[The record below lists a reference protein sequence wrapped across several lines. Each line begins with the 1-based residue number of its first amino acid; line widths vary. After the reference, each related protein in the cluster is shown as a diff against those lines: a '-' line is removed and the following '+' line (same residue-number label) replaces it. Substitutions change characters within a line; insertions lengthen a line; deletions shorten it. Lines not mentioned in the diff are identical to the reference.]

1 MTKQTLDS
9 KQIIVDGDISA
20 LITSA
25 QQIGNDLARQLTTN
39 QIRNVFGEV
48 RQIEMSWPKHRGQM
62 SSKDQAKADSAYR
75 RVVLL
80 RPKLA
85 YQARKERG
93 RGVEE
98 LKDVLDPCLE
108 QIQKANGYEERR
120 IYFGR
125 FVDFFEAILAYHKSA
140 GGN

>member
-1 MTKQTLDS
+1 MDFQPAVA
-9 KQIIVDGDISA
+9 KQIISDGDISK
-20 LITSA
+20 LVTNA
-25 QQIGNDLARQLTTN
+25 QQIGTDLAQRLTTS

-48 RQIEMSWPKHRGQM
+48 RQIEMSWPRHRDKM
-62 SSKDQAKADSAYR
+62 SQEDRTKADNAYR
-75 RVVLL
+75 RAVLL

-93 RGVEE
+93 DGVKD
-98 LKDVLDPCLE
+98 LKEVLDPCLE
-108 QIQKANGYEERR
+108 QIQKATDHATRR
-120 IYFGR
+120 LYFER

>member
-1 MTKQTLDS
+1 
-9 KQIIVDGDISA
+9 
-20 LITSA
+20 
-25 QQIGNDLARQLTTN
+25 
-39 QIRNVFGEV
+39 
-48 RQIEMSWPKHRGQM
+48 M
-62 SSKDQAKADSAYR
+62 SSDDMEKADSAYR
-75 RVVLL
+75 RAVLL

-98 LKDVLDPCLE
+98 LKEVLDPCLE
-108 QIQKANGYEERR
+108 QLQKANDPETRR
-120 IYFGR
+120 RYFER